1 MSPHGC
7 KNFWWEFFRIFKRNF
22 KFFNFENYFLEPHT
36 YINSA
41 AVCSNAYRSEFEEV
55 KNSYTNNV
63 RDSQDALAR
72 FAAKMEKKLRN
83 EDGTIE

>member
-1 MSPHGC
+1 MIFYPLIQVKRIIS
-7 KNFWWEFFRIFKRNF
+7 KNFFSNF
-22 KFFNFENYFLEPHT
+22 DLKFTDFFLEPHT

-41 AVCSNAYRSEFEEV
+41 AVCSNAYKSEFEEV
-55 KNSYTNNV
+55 KNTYTNNV